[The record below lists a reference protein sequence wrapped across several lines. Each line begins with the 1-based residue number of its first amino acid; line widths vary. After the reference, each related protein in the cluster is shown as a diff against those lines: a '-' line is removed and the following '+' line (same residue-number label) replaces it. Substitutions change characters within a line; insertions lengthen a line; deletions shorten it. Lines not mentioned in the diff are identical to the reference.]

1 MKEFKMINKEI
12 KNRQDE
18 LIKKYAVLINKLIK
32 NRAKNSELIRAKI
45 IGDYLEKDSLN
56 EATLNLIDIDIENM
70 INEF

>member
-1 MKEFKMINKEI
+1 MINKEI

>member
-1 MKEFKMINKEI
+1 MINKEI

-70 INEF
+70 LNEV

>member
-1 MKEFKMINKEI
+1 MINKEL

-18 LIKKYAVLINKLIK
+18 LIKRYAVLINKLIK

-70 INEF
+70 FNEV